1 MDTLLPGINAE
12 RMPTNRLTVNVLS
25 IPDRTGPAVL
35 FVHGNVSSSLFWQP
49 MMLALPEE
57 YRPLAIDLRG
67 FGDTDDEPI
76 DATRGLRDFS
86 DDLAA
91 AVEALG
97 LDRVH
102 LVGWSMG
109 GGVVLQYL
117 TERPDRVESL
127 TLVDP
132 VSPFGFG
139 GTRGVDGILCD
150 PWGAGSGGGAANP
163 EFVERLAGKDRT
175 GKSPLSPRQVLL
187 AHYVKPPH
195 EPEHLD
201 IFVESM
207 LSTRTGEYWYPG
219 DSRPVDAWPGFAPGD
234 RGVLN
239 TMAPTHFR
247 IADLSGVDPKPPV
260 LWIRG
265 ANDVIVSDTSLY
277 DLAYLGSLG
286 AIPGWPG
293 EQTWPPQPMVAQTRA
308 VLNGYAVAG
317 GRYREAVIED
327 AGHGPHLDQ
336 PEQFLAELTE
346 HLGAAA
352 DDREPSG
359 AVGRSARARPAAPG
373 PIRKTGDPAAGPA
386 TYPSRRSRA
395 AGAGAWE
402 GFHMSVLVIGK
413 FKGDTAKFQQ
423 ALVDRADEFAK
434 ISEASKAVGG
444 LHHRFGI
451 GDGYV
456 LIVDEWQSVGD
467 FQKFMANPELQAFI
481 GSVGGAPE
489 PPEVIVA
496 EAISS
501 PDEF

>member
-1 MDTLLPGINAE
+1 MDTLLPGIRAE
-12 RMPTNRLTVNVLS
+12 RMPTSRLTVNLLS

-49 MMLALPEE
+49 MMLALPEP

-91 AVEALG
+91 AIEALG
-97 LDRVH
+97 LDAVH

-117 TERPDRVESL
+117 TDRPDRVASL

-139 GTRGVDGILCD
+139 GTRGLDGILCD

-175 GKSPLSPRQVLL
+175 DFSPLSPRQVLL

-195 EPEHLD
+195 VPEHLD

-239 TMAPTHFR
+239 TMAPVPPT
-247 IADLSGVDPKPPV
+247 SGSDHGSPTSPGGGAQAAVAVDTRRA
-260 LWIRG
+260 ITSSS
-265 ANDVIVSDTSLY
+265 SDTSLY
-277 DLAYLGSLG
+277 DLATWAPLG
-286 AIPGWPG
+286 AIPGDPVPASPPPG
-293 EQTWPPQPMVAQTRA
+293 PSPS
-308 VLNGYAVAG
+308 
-317 GRYREAVIED
+317 
-327 AGHGPHLDQ
+327 
-336 PEQFLAELTE
+336 
-346 HLGAAA
+346 
-352 DDREPSG
+352 SG
-359 AVGRSARARPAAPG
+359 AYWSSRSA
-373 PIRKTGDPAAGPA
+373 
-386 TYPSRRSRA
+386 PSA
-395 AGAGAWE
+395 CGC
-402 GFHMSVLVIGK
+402 
-413 FKGDTAKFQQ
+413 
-423 ALVDRADEFAK
+423 
-434 ISEASKAVGG
+434 
-444 LHHRFGI
+444 
-451 GDGYV
+451 
-456 LIVDEWQSVGD
+456 
-467 FQKFMANPELQAFI
+467 
-481 GSVGGAPE
+481 
-489 PPEVIVA
+489 
-496 EAISS
+496 
-501 PDEF
+501 

>member
-1 MDTLLPGINAE
+1 MDTLLPGIRAE

-49 MMLALPEE
+49 MMLALPET
-57 YRPLAIDLRG
+57 YQPLAIDLRG

-91 AVEALG
+91 AIEALG
-97 LDRVH
+97 LGAVH

-109 GGVVLQYL
+109 GGVVLQHL
-117 TERPDRVESL
+117 TDRPDTVASL

-150 PWGAGSGGGAANP
+150 PWGAGSGGGGANP
-163 EFVERLAGKDRT
+163 EFVERLAGQDRT
-175 GKSPLSPRQVLL
+175 DKSPLSPRQVLL

-195 EPEHLD
+195 VPEHLD

-207 LSTRTGEYWYPG
+207 LSTRTGEDWYPG
-219 DSRPVDAWPGFAPGD
+219 DSRAVDAWPGFAPGD

-247 IADLSGVDPKPPV
+247 IADLSGVEPKPPV

-265 ANDVIVSDTSLY
+265 ADDVIVSDTSLY

-286 AIPGWPG
+286 AVPGWPG
-293 EQTWPPQPMVAQTRA
+293 EQTWPPQPRVTQTRA

-336 PEQFLAELTE
+336 PERFLAELTE
-346 HLGAAA
+346 HLAAA
-352 DDREPSG
+352 G
-359 AVGRSARARPAAPG
+359 
-373 PIRKTGDPAAGPA
+373 
-386 TYPSRRSRA
+386 
-395 AGAGAWE
+395 
-402 GFHMSVLVIGK
+402 
-413 FKGDTAKFQQ
+413 
-423 ALVDRADEFAK
+423 
-434 ISEASKAVGG
+434 
-444 LHHRFGI
+444 
-451 GDGYV
+451 
-456 LIVDEWQSVGD
+456 
-467 FQKFMANPELQAFI
+467 
-481 GSVGGAPE
+481 
-489 PPEVIVA
+489 
-496 EAISS
+496 
-501 PDEF
+501 